1 MIGVFMKNWE
11 EQDEDGVCTSAQD
24 WQDVQRIC
32 DAIDIPY
39 YSVNFAREY
48 MDRVFKYFLD
58 EYRRGRTPNPD
69 VLCNRE
75 IKVRRRCWISRS
87 KLGADKLATGHYAG
101 VEERSGRL
109 SPDVRRSADEN
120 KDQTYFSVHAGSAR
134 ALPRAMF
141 PIGGMTKPELRRIA
155 ARKHNIPVSREE
167 GLDRRMLHWR
177 AQL

>member
-1 MIGVFMKNWE
+1 MFMKNWE

-24 WQDVQRIC
+24 WQDVQRMG

-75 IKVRRRCWISRS
+75 IKSARCSFALQ
-87 KLGADKLATGHYAG
+87 LGADKLATGHYAG
-101 VEERSGRL
+101 VEER
-109 SPDVRRSADEN
+109 PVQRR
-120 KDQTYFSVHAGSAR
+120 
-134 ALPRAMF
+134 
-141 PIGGMTKPELRRIA
+141 
-155 ARKHNIPVSREE
+155 RK
-167 GLDRRMLHWR
+167 
-177 AQL
+177 